1 MNFHA
6 LERLPT
12 DFNPDHYIPDEGLMH
27 AAEVAYA
34 LRQPL
39 LLMGEPGTGK
49 TRFADKIAHVLSK
62 QKPGG
67 LVFGEAPLKFYTKT
81 NSQARDLF
89 YTYDALAQ
97 FQNANVRRESG
108 EKAPETA
115 DFIELQAL
123 GKAIALTNPEA
134 VLHPKLRSGLLSE
147 PRSSVVLIDEI
158 DKAPR
163 DFPNDILN
171 EIEDYAFYIRELDNL
186 PVRRSENQHIFT
198 ILTSNSEKNLPDAFL
213 RRCVFYHIAF
223 PEPDKYPDKLLHIVK
238 SQLGQANAFTDDF
251 LRALIDRFG
260 EVRKKAVR
268 KPPATAE
275 LLAWLRILG
284 LQKIQD
290 LDSAEN
296 QQKLRDNLAI
306 LVKTKEDL
314 DAIKGIF

>member
-1 MNFHA
+1 MNFQA
-6 LERLPT
+6 LERLNPV
-12 DFNPDHYIPDEGLMH
+12 FNPDDYLPDAGLWH

-39 LLMGEPGTGK
+39 LIMGEPGTGK
-49 TRFADKIAHVLSK
+49 TRFADKIAHEFAKNS
-62 QKPGG
+62 PGG
-67 LVFGEAPLKFYTKT
+67 LVFGNTPLVFPTKS

-97 FQNANVRRESG
+97 FQSANVKREIG
-108 EKAPETA
+108 DKAPETA
-115 DFIELQAL
+115 DFVELQAL
-123 GKAIALTNPEA
+123 GKAIALSNPTD

-171 EIEDYAFYIRELDNL
+171 EIEDQAFSIRELDNL
-186 PVRRSENQHIFT
+186 RIRRNDQQHIFT

-223 PEPDKYPDKLLHIVK
+223 PEPDKLFQIAK
-238 SQLGQANAFTDDF
+238 SQLGAANKFTDAF
-251 LRALIDRFG
+251 LTLLIERFG
-260 EVRKKAVR
+260 EVRKAAPR

-284 LQKIQD
+284 VQQVRD
-290 LDSAEN
+290 LNSTEN
-296 QQKLRDNLAI
+296 QEKLRKNLVI

-314 DAIKGIF
+314 DAIKDIF